1 MSLLMLEETKSL
13 ANTCHQIQEQLRGR
27 IGAPRFDQWFE
38 PPTQWGFADSTLT
51 IRAANAFS
59 TNWIRTKFT
68 EDLRYAAQKTLGF
81 PATIVIET
89 AEPPPVSA
97 CPDSKVMDAA
107 PQASSS
113 PPPPPTISATASLNA
128 RYTLE
133 EFVCGPS
140 NQLAYRCASA
150 VAEEPRKQFN
160 PLFIHGDCGLGKTH
174 LLQGICRRF
183 HSLHPQKKWLYL
195 TGEQFTNDYLESIR
209 LHHTESFR
217 RRIRQVDLLIVDDV
231 HFFMNKKHTQE
242 EFLHTFNAMDA
253 AGRQVVLSSDC
264 APRHIATLIEALS
277 TRFCSG
283 MVARIDS
290 PDLPMRLDILRRL
303 AVRHQWCVE
312 EMLLLQLAQQPV
324 ASVRELEGLLLQA
337 VTIVEMGH
345 AGQPGDSAALM
356 RTALSDIRERVS
368 FSIPPCITGI
378 IQASADYF
386 SITPDVIIGSSKHR
400 LAATARSIA
409 MYLARRHSHL
419 SFPDVG
425 RAFGGR
431 NHSTVIGAC
440 QRIEN
445 QLAAGHVIA
454 WTNAAG
460 PHYQALAE
468 VIANIT
474 ASLRRR
480 PIKANLQV

>member
-1 MSLLMLEETKSL
+1 MSVLMREETKSL
-13 ANTCHQIQEQLRGR
+13 ANACQLIQEQLRGR

-38 PPTQWGFADSTLT
+38 PPTRWGFVDSTLT

-59 TNWIRTKFT
+59 ANWIRTKFT
-68 EDLRYAAQKTLGF
+68 DDLRGATQAALGF
-81 PATIVIET
+81 PAAMVIET
-89 AEPPPVSA
+89 AEPPPASTA
-97 CPDSKVMDAA
+97 PDLKVVEAA
-107 PQASSS
+107 PL
-113 PPPPPTISATASLNA
+113 PTASATTSLNA

-140 NQLAYRCASA
+140 NQLAYRCANA
-150 VAEEPRKQFN
+150 VAEDPRKQFN

-183 HSLHPQKKWLYL
+183 QNLHPQKKWLYL

-209 LHHTESFR
+209 LHHTEAFR
-217 RRIRQVDLLIVDDV
+217 RRIRQVDLLVVDDV

-264 APRHIATLIEALS
+264 APRNIAALTEALS

-303 AVRHQWCVE
+303 AARRQWRVE

-337 VTIVEMGH
+337 VTIVEMGRAEH
-345 AGQPGDSAALM
+345 PGDSAALM
-356 RTALSDIRERVS
+356 RTALHGIRDRVR
-368 FSIPPCITGI
+368 FSTPPGIADI

-386 SITPDVIIGSSKHR
+386 SITPEVITSSSKHR
-400 LAATARSIA
+400 VAATARSIA

-440 QRIEN
+440 QRVET
-445 QLAAGHVIA
+445 QLAEGHVIA
-454 WTNAAG
+454 WANAG
-460 PHYQALAE
+460 GSHHQALAE

-480 PIKANLQV
+480 PGNLVA